1 MSFKIATISNLV
13 RNNLRNKII
22 LGFSLILCSVMGF
35 FTYYQTIR
43 QIKFYTA
50 EQESRALKV
59 SNIVMRSIEYP
70 MLDGEM
76 EYVQKILEDLNEAEE
91 LHRIILCDWNGIIK
105 HAGNADLIGSS
116 INSEITKRSLQSK
129 SLVNGFEYYG
139 KEKVI
144 SYAMPIKNEK
154 ACNECHG
161 TEKNMLGV
169 LSVGIS
175 WLPTEK
181 RIIALRNREI
191 VVTLI
196 LIGAVGFFL
205 TLWLSHY
212 ITRPISRLTS
222 MANLASHGKST
233 IQFGK
238 TIKCWEESDCNK
250 TECPA
255 YGGTDMPCWF
265 VQNTLCRSKHSEKFP
280 EKLEKCIKCE
290 IYKKYSGD
298 EITRL
303 ADSFKHMLFSLNQF
317 EMELIIS
324 ERKYRDLFNAD
335 PNPIFIVD
343 GGTFAILDVNETAQG
358 YYGYSR
364 EEFLQKSFFDLSNIA
379 YKDIIDDFVSIKKGK
394 TLLYLKRQHCRKDN
408 GFFYV
413 NIHVR
418 PAEYM
423 KQNVLIIT
431 TSDVTESVEKEAQLI
446 QAGKMSALGTMASGI
461 AHELNQPLNVIKVG
475 SDFFIKMIGRGE
487 SIDKE
492 TFRTIAEE
500 MSRYVDRASE
510 IINHMREFAR
520 SSDATRS
527 EVNINKPI
535 ADVFK
540 VLNQQLI
547 LHQIDIELD
556 LAENLPPI
564 LADHNRL
571 EQVFINLITNAR
583 DALEERGKTW
593 KKILKLRT
601 FAEDKQVV
609 AIVSDN
615 GKGIP
620 ADIIDKIFEPFL
632 TTKKIGA
639 GTGLGLS
646 ISYEIVKDYGGEI
659 TVESKEDVGTSFK
672 MTFPAISGKSV

>member
-1 MSFKIATISNLV
+1 MPFKITFISNFV
-13 RNNLRNKII
+13 RNNLRNKMI

-91 LHRIILCDWNGIIK
+91 LHRIILCDRNGIIK

-116 INSEITKRSLQSK
+116 INSEITKRSLRSK

-144 SYAMPIKNEK
+144 SYAMPIRNEK
-154 ACNECHG
+154 ACNKCHG
-161 TEKNMLGV
+161 TERNMLGV

-175 WLPTEK
+175 WSPTEK

-205 TLWLSHY
+205 TLWFSYY

-222 MANLASHGKST
+222 MADLASHGKST

-238 TIKCWEESDCNK
+238 TIKCWEEADCNK

-255 YGGTDMPCWF
+255 YGGADMPCWF
-265 VQNTLCRSKHSEKFP
+265 VQNTLCRSKPSEKFP
-280 EKLEKCIKCE
+280 EKLEECIKCE

-298 EITRL
+298 EIKRL
-303 ADSFKHMLFSLNQF
+303 ADSFKHMLYSLNQF

-343 GGTFAILDVNETAQG
+343 GRTFGILDVNETAQT

-364 EEFLQKSFFDLSNIA
+364 EEFLQKSFFDLSNRA
-379 YKDIIDDFVSIKKGK
+379 CKDMIDDFASIKKGQ
-394 TLLYLKRQHCRKDN
+394 TLLYFKRQHCRKDN

-423 KQNVLIIT
+423 KQHALIIT

-446 QAGKMSALGTMASGI
+446 QASKMSALGTMASGI

-475 SDFFIKMIGRGE
+475 SEFFIKMIDRGE

-492 TFRTIAEE
+492 TSRTMAEE

-510 IINHMREFAR
+510 IINHMKDFAR
-520 SSDATRS
+520 VSDGTGA
-527 EVNINKPI
+527 EININKPI
-535 ADVFK
+535 TDVFQ

-556 LAENLPPI
+556 LAKNLPPI

-583 DALEERGKTW
+583 DALEARGKTW
-593 KKILKLRT
+593 KKILKVRT
-601 FAEDKQVV
+601 FAEGKHVV

-632 TTKKIGA
+632 TTKEIGA

-659 TVESKEDVGTSFK
+659 TVESKEGVGTSFK
-672 MTFPAISGKSV
+672 VTFSAISEKSA

>member
-1 MSFKIATISNLV
+1 
-13 RNNLRNKII
+13 
-22 LGFSLILCSVMGF
+22 
-35 FTYYQTIR
+35 
-43 QIKFYTA
+43 
-50 EQESRALKV
+50 
-59 SNIVMRSIEYP
+59 MRSIEYP

-91 LHRIILCDWNGIIK
+91 LYRIILCDWDGIIK
-105 HAGNADLIGSS
+105 HAGNAGLIGSL

-129 SLVNGFEYYG
+129 SPVNGFEYYG

-144 SYAMPIKNEK
+144 SYAMPIRNEK
-154 ACNECHG
+154 ACNKCHG
-161 TEKNMLGV
+161 TERNMLGV

-191 VVTLI
+191 AGTLI
-196 LIGAVGFFL
+196 LMGAVGFFL
-205 TLWLSHY
+205 TLWFSHY
-212 ITRPISRLTS
+212 ITRPLSRLTS
-222 MANLASHGKST
+222 MADIASHGKST

-255 YGGTDMPCWF
+255 YGVKDVPCWF
-265 VQNTLCRSKHSEKFP
+265 VQNTLRLSEPSGKFP
-280 EKLEKCIKCE
+280 EKLEECIKCE

-298 EITRL
+298 EIMRL
-303 ADSFKHMLFSLNQF
+303 ADSFKHMLHSRNQF

-324 ERKYRDLFNAD
+324 ERKYQDLFNAD

-343 GGTFAILDVNETAQG
+343 GRTFAILDVNETAQG
-358 YYGYSR
+358 SYGYSR
-364 EEFLQKSFFDLSNIA
+364 EEFLQKSFFDLSNRA
-379 YKDIIDDFVSIKKGK
+379 CKDMIDDFASIKKGK
-394 TLLYLKRQHCRKDN
+394 TLLYLKRQYCRKDN

-413 NIHVR
+413 NIYVR
-418 PAEYM
+418 LAEYM
-423 KQNVLIIT
+423 KQNALIIT
-431 TSDVTESVEKEAQLI
+431 TPDVTESVEKEAQLI
-446 QAGKMSALGTMASGI
+446 QAGKMSALGIMASGI

-475 SDFFIKMIGRGE
+475 SDFFIKMIDRGE
-487 SIDKE
+487 IDKE
-492 TFRTIAEE
+492 TFRTMAKEV
-500 MSRYVDRASE
+500 SSYVDRASA
-510 IINHMREFAR
+510 IINHMRDFAR
-520 SSDATRS
+520 VSDVTGA
-527 EVNINKPI
+527 EININKPI
-535 ADVFK
+535 ADVFQ
-540 VLNQQLI
+540 VLNQQLT
-547 LHQIDIELD
+547 LRQIHIELD
-556 LAENLPPI
+556 FAENLPPI

-583 DALEERGKTW
+583 DALEARGKTW
-593 KKILKLRT
+593 EKILKVRT
-601 FAEDKQVV
+601 FAEDKHVV

-632 TTKKIGA
+632 TTKEIGA

-659 TVESKEDVGTSFK
+659 TVESKKRCGDFL
-672 MTFPAISGKSV
+672 